1 MSGWPL
7 TPPAETAN
15 SHHRASVAAPSMLT
29 NGVYADVL
37 PNFLLVLLQE
47 VLQLH
52 VLFLYTAQI
61 DDVLDDILYYCYEA

>member
-1 MSGWPL
+1 
-7 TPPAETAN
+7 
-15 SHHRASVAAPSMLT
+15 MLT